1 MIFKKLI
8 PAVSLL
14 FLFLFSSPLAA
25 QDYKTG
31 IGIRGGPG
39 YGLTIKQFVGE
50 KSALEGILSPLW
62 GGFLFTGLYEKHARL
77 FNAKGLNYYGG
88 IGGHVGYWNYEN
100 NYRDNNPWFNR
111 REKVVVGGI
120 DLILGVE
127 YTFSFIPFTAAVDW
141 KPMLNL
147 INDGSLWF
155 DDIAFSLRFVPGHL

>member
-1 MIFKKLI
+1 MRKEYFVFLLTVFLLSV
-8 PAVSLL
+8 VSGN
-14 FLFLFSSPLAA
+14 A

-39 YGLTIKQFVGE
+39 YGLTVKHFVSPE
-50 KSALEGILSPLW
+50 SALEAIVSPLW
-62 GGFLFTGLYEKHARL
+62 GGFLFTGLYEKHARV

-100 NYRDNNPWFNR
+100 NYQSNNPWFDNR
-111 REKVVVGGI
+111 QKNVVGGI
-120 DLILGVE
+120 DLVLGIE

-155 DDIAFSLRFVPGHL
+155 DDVAFSLRFVPGNL